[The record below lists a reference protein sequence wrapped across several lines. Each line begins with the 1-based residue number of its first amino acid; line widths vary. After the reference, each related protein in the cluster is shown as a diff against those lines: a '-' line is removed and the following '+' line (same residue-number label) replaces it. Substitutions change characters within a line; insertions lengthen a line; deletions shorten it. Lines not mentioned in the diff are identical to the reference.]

1 MGGGCRG
8 RVRRTRCGLVV
19 LRLRAGTGAYRSSPC
34 ASLLCDL
41 RDTVVPSGL
50 LSYESH
56 SLARERRCVV
66 PISLRAA
73 ALRTALERVLDEP
86 VHALKTDDGTRI
98 HAPAPVPEDEGW
110 ADVYA
115 TLRAGD
121 VW

>member
-1 MGGGCRG
+1 M
-8 RVRRTRCGLVV
+8 
-19 LRLRAGTGAYRSSPC
+19 
-34 ASLLCDL
+34 
-41 RDTVVPSGL
+41 
-50 LSYESH
+50 
-56 SLARERRCVV
+56 

-98 HAPAPVPEDEGW
+98 HAPAPDPEDERW

-121 VW
+121 VWGSSYTPTGPEVWALIRDEVSA